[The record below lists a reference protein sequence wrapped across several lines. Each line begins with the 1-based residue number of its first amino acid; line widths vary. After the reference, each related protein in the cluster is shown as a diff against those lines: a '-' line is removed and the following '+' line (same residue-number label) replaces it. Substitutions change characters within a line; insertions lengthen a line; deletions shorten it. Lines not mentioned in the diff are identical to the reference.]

1 MKNNVQFL
9 NLKRINDQYR
19 DEIVDATTRVID
31 SGWYILGKEVKSFET
46 EFANYCGTS
55 FALGVGNGLDALT
68 LIFRALIEQ
77 GKLSIGDKVGV
88 PSNTFVASVLAISS
102 AGLIPV
108 LIEPSENTHNLDATS
123 SSLIEALPDIKAL
136 LAVHLY
142 GQLADISNLKK
153 LTDQHGIL
161 LIEDAAQAHGASQ
174 NGKKAGSFGVAAGF
188 SFYPG
193 KNLGALGDGGAVT
206 TSDPSLYELILS
218 LRNYGSSE
226 RYKHDYIGVNS
237 RLDEM
242 QAAILRVKLN
252 YINQDIAKRRDI
264 AKLYRKE
271 IHNSHIL
278 TPAVSDESSH
288 VWHLFVVTSKY
299 RDALQTHLSN
309 SGVATQIHYPIAIA
323 AQPAYSSLQLKTCL
337 AENLSHSILSL
348 PIDPTLTKEEQRQ
361 VIESC
366 NSFKA

>member
-19 DEIVDATTRVID
+19 DELVDATTRVID
-31 SGWYILGKEVKSFET
+31 SGWYILGQEVKTFET
-46 EFANYCGTS
+46 EFADYCGTR

-77 GKLSIGDKVGV
+77 GRLSAGDKVGV
-88 PSNTFVASVLAISS
+88 PSNTFIASVLAISS
-102 AGLIPV
+102 AGLTPV
-108 LIEPSENTHNLDATS
+108 LIEPNKITHNLDATS
-123 SSLIEALPDIKAL
+123 PSLIEALPDIKAL

-161 LIEDAAQAHGASQ
+161 LIEDAAQAHGATEYD
-174 NGKKAGSFGVAAGF
+174 KKAGSFGIAAGF

-218 LRNYGSSE
+218 LRNYGSTE

-252 YINQDIAKRRDI
+252 YIDKDIANRRSI

-271 IHNSHIL
+271 ITNSNIA
-278 TPAVSDESSH
+278 TPVVNDETSH
-288 VWHLFVVTSKY
+288 VWHLFVVTSQH
-299 RDALQTHLSN
+299 RDALQAHLSKF
-309 SGVATQIHYPIAIA
+309 GIATQVHYPIAIA
-323 AQPAYSSLQLKTCL
+323 EQPAYNSMSFNADIAK
-337 AENLSHSILSL
+337 ELSHSILSL
-348 PIDPTLTKEEQRQ
+348 PIDPTLTEEEQYQ

-366 NSFKA
+366 NSFIP

>member
-1 MKNNVQFL
+1 MTNNVQFL

-19 DEIVDATTRVID
+19 DELVGAATRVID
-31 SGWYILGKEVKSFET
+31 SGWYILGQEAKAFET
-46 EFANYCGTS
+46 EFANYCGTR

-88 PSNTFVASVLAISS
+88 PSNTFIASVLAISS
-102 AGLIPV
+102 AGLTPV
-108 LIEPSENTHNLDATS
+108 LIEPNKDTHNLDSTS
-123 SSLIEALPDIKAL
+123 SDLIETLPELKAL

-142 GQLADISNLKK
+142 GQLSDIANLKK
-153 LTDQHGIL
+153 LTDQQNIL
-161 LIEDAAQAHGASQ
+161 LIEDAAQAHGASLEDM
-174 NGKKAGSFGVAAGF
+174 KAGSFGIAAGF

-193 KNLGALGDGGAVT
+193 KNLGGLGDGGAVT
-206 TSDPSLYELILS
+206 TNDPSLYELISS

-242 QAAILRVKLN
+242 QAAMLRVKLAH
-252 YINQDIAKRRDI
+252 IDKDITSRRDI

-271 IHNSHIL
+271 INNPNIS
-278 TPAVSDESSH
+278 TPVVSDERSH

-299 RDALQTHLSN
+299 RDALQAHLSKF
-309 SGVATQIHYPIAIA
+309 GVATQIHYPTAIA
-323 AQPAYSSLQLKTCL
+323 EQPAYSSLKLKTRL

-348 PIDPTLTKEEQRQ
+348 PIDPTLTIEEQRQ
-361 VIESC
+361 VIEGC
-366 NSFKA
+366 NSFKP

>member
-1 MKNNVQFL
+1 MTNNVQFL

-19 DEIVDATTRVID
+19 DELVDAATRVID
-31 SGWYILGKEVKSFET
+31 SGWYILGQEVKAFET
-46 EFANYCGTS
+46 EFANYCGTR

-88 PSNTFVASVLAISS
+88 PSNTFIASVLAISS
-102 AGLIPV
+102 AGLTPV
-108 LIEPSENTHNLDATS
+108 LIEPNENTHNLDSTS
-123 SSLIEALPDIKAL
+123 SDLIETLPEIKAL

-142 GQLADISNLKK
+142 GQLSDIANLKK
-153 LTDQHGIL
+153 LTDQQNVL

-174 NGKKAGSFGVAAGF
+174 DGKKAGSFGIAAGF

-193 KNLGALGDGGAVT
+193 KNLGGLGDGGAVT
-206 TSDPSLYELILS
+206 TNDPSLYELILS

-242 QAAILRVKLN
+242 QAAMLRVKLN
-252 YINQDIAKRRDI
+252 HIDQDITSRRDI
-264 AKLYRKE
+264 AELYRKE
-271 IHNSHIL
+271 IDNPNIS
-278 TPAVSDESSH
+278 TPVISDERSH

-299 RDALQTHLSN
+299 RDALQAHLSKL
-309 SGVATQIHYPIAIA
+309 GVATQIHYPTAIA
-323 AQPAYSSLQLKTCL
+323 EQPAYRSLQLTAGI

-348 PIDPTLTKEEQRQ
+348 PIDPTLTEEEQQQ
-361 VIESC
+361 VIDSC
-366 NSFKA
+366 NSFKP

>member
-19 DEIVDATTRVID
+19 DALVEATTRVID
-31 SGWYILGKEVKSFET
+31 SGWYILGQEVNTFEAD
-46 EFANYCGTS
+46 FADYCGTR

-88 PSNTFVASVLAISS
+88 PSNTFIASILAISS

-108 LIEPSENTHNLDATS
+108 LIEPNESTYNLDS
-123 SSLIEALPDIKAL
+123 KSQSLIKAIPEIKAL

-142 GQLADISNLKK
+142 GRLADISNLQK

-161 LIEDAAQAHGASQ
+161 LIEDAAQAHGAMQ
-174 NGKKAGSFGVAAGF
+174 HGKKAGSFGIAAGF

-206 TSDPSLYELILS
+206 TSDRSLYELILS
-218 LRNYGSSE
+218 LRNYGSTK

-242 QAAILRVKLN
+242 QAAILKVKLN
-252 YINQDIAKRRDI
+252 YIDQDISNRRDI
-264 AKLYRKE
+264 ATLYRKE
-271 IHNSHIL
+271 INNSNIT
-278 TPAVSDESSH
+278 TPVVSDESSH
-288 VWHLFVVTSKY
+288 VWHLFVVTSKH
-299 RDALQTHLSN
+299 RDALQSHLSD
-309 SGVATQIHYPIAIA
+309 SGVVTQIHYPTAISE
-323 AQPAYSSLQLKTCL
+323 QPAYSSLQFCMPL
-337 AENLSHSILSL
+337 AEDLSNTILSL
-348 PIDPTLTKEEQRQ
+348 PIDPTLTKEEQQQ
-361 VIESC
+361 VVESC
-366 NSFKA
+366 NSFNP